1 MNIQRLTSLGS
12 IALMVAAIGCG
23 GSSDGKT
30 GTGGSGATG
39 TGGTSGTGG
48 TNGTGGSGVQTTKYS
63 FTLTPTA
70 LKLPPGGTQ
79 DVAVSIDRGS
89 TTPFTG
95 SITFALEVPNTIAA
109 NGVTAGINPQP
120 ATANTTT
127 ISVGVASTVLPG
139 SYTLA
144 VVGTS
149 GADSY
154 TVNLPLTVTGA
165 ASTLLVDADYSANNQ
180 DTTDVNATPTA
191 SDNLFPMLLQHES
204 VPFNTFVVP
213 FPATGL
219 ASTPASTD
227 LTGYSTIV
235 WYTGEAYGQPQMT
248 VTPAQQA
255 ILEAWLDQGNH
266 TLLIF
271 SQNMVYDLRMGDWN
285 TTPETNTFLTNYV
298 GALGSSDDGDA
309 VHNAT
314 YNVTG
319 ATGTPFAGQ
328 IFQVI
333 MDQPLNSTGDV
344 INPATGTDSLA
355 TVVENPD
362 NVLDAPVPVAIIV
375 GRKSVGAA
383 HSSEVVYA
391 GMPIE
396 NVLMTT
402 GNNTAQQ
409 LFHAALV
416 YTGLKTQ

>member
-1 MNIQRLTSLGS
+1 MPGRAYQRLPPDTTQKEEPHVNTQRLTSLGS
-12 IALMVAAIGCG
+12 VALMVAAIGCG
-23 GSSDGKT
+23 GSDGK
-30 GTGGSGATG
+30 
-39 TGGTSGTGG
+39 GGTTG
-48 TNGTGGSGVQTTKYS
+48 QTTKYS
-63 FTLTPTA
+63 FAVAPTA
-70 LKLPPGGTQ
+70 LNLPPGGTQ
-79 DVAVSIDRGS
+79 DVVVSIDRGS

-95 SITFALEVPNTIAA
+95 SITFALEVPNTIAT
-109 NGVTAGINPQP
+109 NGVTAGINPNP
-120 ATANTTT
+120 ATANMTTL
-127 ISVGVASTVLPG
+127 SVAIASSVLPG

-165 ASTLLVDADYSANNQ
+165 ASTLLVDADYSPNNQ
-180 DTTDVNATPTA
+180 DPTDVTATPSA
-191 SDNLFPMLLQHES
+191 SDTLFASLLQHES
-204 VPFNTFVVP
+204 VAFNTFVVP
-213 FPATGL
+213 YPATGL

-235 WYTGEAYGQPQMT
+235 WYTGEAYGDPIMT

-271 SQNMVYDLRMGDWN
+271 SQNMVYDLRVGDWN
-285 TTPETNTFLTNYV
+285 STPETNTFLTNYV
-298 GALGSSDDGDA
+298 GAIGSSDDGDA

-314 YNVTG
+314 YNVMG
-319 ATGTPFAGQ
+319 ATGTAFAGE

-333 MDQPLNSTGDV
+333 MDSPLNSTGDV
-344 INPATGTDSLA
+344 INPATGTDTLA

-362 NVLDAPVPVAIIV
+362 NVLAAPAPVAIIV

-383 HSSEVVYA
+383 HSSTVVYA

-396 NVLMTT
+396 NVLMTV
-402 GNNTAQQ
+402 GNDTAQQ

-416 YTGLKTQ
+416 YTGLKSP